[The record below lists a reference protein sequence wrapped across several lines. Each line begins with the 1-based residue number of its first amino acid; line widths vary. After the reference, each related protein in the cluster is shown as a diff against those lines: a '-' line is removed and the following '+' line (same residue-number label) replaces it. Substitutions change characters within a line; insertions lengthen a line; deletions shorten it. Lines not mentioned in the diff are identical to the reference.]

1 MSRNLYVVA
10 AAVIVA
16 GCTST
21 PKMGNVIPEEGGI
34 YQVVTTGE
42 SNDTALSSALHS
54 AKTTCEQ
61 RQSRFVVLDQKT
73 EYKGL
78 VSEDSNR
85 AIDKVAGIV
94 SAVAFIPIPTL
105 SGDDDY
111 RITMQFKCET

>member
-1 MSRNLYVVA
+1 MISRLCVVA
-10 AAVIVA
+10 AVAIVA
-16 GCTST
+16 GCAST
-21 PKMGNVIPEEGGI
+21 PKLGNVIPEEGGI

-78 VSEDSNR
+78 VSESTNNVMK
-85 AIDKVAGIV
+85 ALPL
-94 SAVAFIPIPTL
+94 IPNFSSET
-105 SGDDDY
+105 DY
-111 RITMQFKCET
+111 RLEMRFKCET